1 MYEHIEVRPTDATLG
16 ARVYGIDLNGPLTS
30 AAFSEIVS
38 AWHAHAVLA
47 FPGQHLD
54 ERRQIAF
61 SRRFGLLERKIV
73 DVKEIPDR
81 NPEMD
86 IISNVRQDGTLVEP
100 GTAHAFFLEGD
111 RYWHTD
117 SSFKRIP
124 AKASLLSARR
134 VPAEGG
140 DTEFADMRAAYD
152 ALDDTMK
159 AWLSDKAAVHS
170 LRYSQGLVGGLETL
184 SEAELDALPPVVHP
198 IIREHAPTGRKCLY
212 IGRHASHIVGEDIET
227 SRVLLRELC
236 DQACRPPRVFGYCW
250 GVGDLVIWDNRCV
263 LHRGRG
269 YPPDQ
274 ARTVARTTVAGEHA
288 VNEWAMAPPSDGA
301 TPRHP

>member
-124 AKASLLSARR
+124 RKGLLALGPAGPGRGRRYGVRGYARR
-134 VPAEGG
+134 V
-140 DTEFADMRAAYD
+140 
-152 ALDDTMK
+152 
-159 AWLSDKAAVHS
+159 
-170 LRYSQGLVGGLETL
+170 
-184 SEAELDALPPVVHP
+184 
-198 IIREHAPTGRKCLY
+198 
-212 IGRHASHIVGEDIET
+212 
-227 SRVLLRELC
+227 
-236 DQACRPPRVFGYCW
+236 
-250 GVGDLVIWDNRCV
+250 
-263 LHRGRG
+263 
-269 YPPDQ
+269 
-274 ARTVARTTVAGEHA
+274 
-288 VNEWAMAPPSDGA
+288 
-301 TPRHP
+301 